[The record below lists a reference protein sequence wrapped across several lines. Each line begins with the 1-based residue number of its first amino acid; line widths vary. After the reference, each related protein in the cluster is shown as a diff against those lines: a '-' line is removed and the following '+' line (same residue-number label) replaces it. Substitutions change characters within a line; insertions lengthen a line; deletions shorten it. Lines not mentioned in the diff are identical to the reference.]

1 MMSMFSAS
9 GARPELG
16 QSFVA
21 GGSVLAVHPE
31 DALLVAV
38 ECHRLVMLLQMA
50 TGWLSGSN

>member
-16 QSFVA
+16 QSFVD

-31 DALLVAV
+31 DA
-38 ECHRLVMLLQMA
+38 C
-50 TGWLSGSN
+50 LSL